1 MKTTLW
7 MIIALVT
14 GIVGFLLG
22 YSVSGFT
29 GSRQAA
35 AIAGHAGPQPAAGD
49 HGAPRPEAGGYAT
62 TAAPAPRPE
71 AGGPATT
78 AAPAPK
84 PEAGGYG
91 ATAKPAAATKV
102 ADGEK
107 PKAAGY

>member
-14 GIVGFLLG
+14 GIVGFLVG
-22 YSVSGFT
+22 YSVSGFSGAKRAT
-29 GSRQAA
+29 EV
-35 AIAGHAGPQPAAGD
+35 AGHAAPAQDAAAHKPDAGGYAGA
-49 HGAPRPEAGGYAT
+49 GAPARKAEAGGY
-62 TAAPAPRPE
+62 
-71 AGGPATT
+71 GGA

-91 ATAKPAAATKV
+91 AVQPANQHVQKPA
-102 ADGEK
+102 DK